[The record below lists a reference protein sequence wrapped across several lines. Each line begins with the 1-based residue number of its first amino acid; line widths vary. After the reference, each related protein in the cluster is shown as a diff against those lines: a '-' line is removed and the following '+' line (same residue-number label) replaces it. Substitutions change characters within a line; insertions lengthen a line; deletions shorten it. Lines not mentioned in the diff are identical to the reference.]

1 MNNEVENIR
10 DEFEEVKQSQN
21 NAYELAIHTM
31 EQNYKREKFITKVLL
46 VIILV
51 LLAINAYFAY
61 VYTTTT
67 VVETTEGWAQD
78 GTYNIYNKDGSM
90 TNGDI
95 PYGEAGLQENN

>member
-1 MNNEVENIR
+1 MNKVENIR
-10 DEFEEVKQSQN
+10 EEFEEVKQSHN

-61 VYTTTT
+61 VFTTTT
-67 VVETTEGWAQD
+67 VVETTQEQD
-78 GTYNIYNKDGSM
+78 GTYNLIDSEGNMINSDEPM
-90 TNGDI
+90 
-95 PYGEAGLQENN
+95 GE

>member
-1 MNNEVENIR
+1 MNKLQNIR

-31 EQNYKREKFITKVLL
+31 EQNYKREKFITKMLL
-46 VIILV
+46 VIILL

-61 VYTTTT
+61 QFTTTT
-67 VVETTEGWAQD
+67 VVETTEEWAQD

-90 TNGDI
+90 VNGDV
-95 PYGEAGLQENN
+95 PNGETELQENE

>member
-1 MNNEVENIR
+1 MKMNKVQNIR
-10 DEFEEVKQSQN
+10 EEFEEVKQSQN

-61 VYTTTT
+61 VFTTTF
-67 VVETTEGWAQD
+67 V
-78 GTYNIYNKDGSM
+78 I
-90 TNGDI
+90 
-95 PYGEAGLQENN
+95 

>member
-10 DEFEEVKQSQN
+10 DEFEEVKQSQS
-21 NAYELAIHTM
+21 NAYELAIHTL

-67 VVETTEGWAQD
+67 VVETTEEWAQERD
-78 GTYNIYNKDGSM
+78 MIKGKLREMFALY
-90 TNGDI
+90 
-95 PYGEAGLQENN
+95 Q

>member
-1 MNNEVENIR
+1 MNKEVEFIKE
-10 DEFEEVKQSQN
+10 DVKAVKQSRN

-61 VYTTTT
+61 VYTTST
-67 VVETTEGWAQD
+67 VVETTQEQD
-78 GTYNIYNKDGSM
+78 GTYNLIDSEGNMINSDEPM
-90 TNGDI
+90 
-95 PYGEAGLQENN
+95 GE

>member
-1 MNNEVENIR
+1 MNKVQNIR

-67 VVETTEGWAQD
+67 VVETTEEWAQD
-78 GTYNIYNKDGSM
+78 GTYNDEDYGRAKDIKRLCAKKRY
-90 TNGDI
+90 D
-95 PYGEAGLQENN
+95 